1 MDALAKVLAAKKR
14 ELSAIKAEKERKN
27 EKYLRRADV
36 EGILYQQQQQQQQQE
51 EEEKA
56 KARKQASRRSDSDD
70 GAERSASKKRKLETR
85 ERNATDSGA
94 SGDEARSQ
102 TDTTRVDDA
111 DSEVTLAWPEMK
123 RRLRDL
129 GHPVTLFGE
138 TMRQRMQRLRRAEHD
153 AASRREEELGEG
165 HDIRNQFVGHQRDD
179 DEHEGP
185 SRDDVEDEATVPPEG
200 RAGDSAAGLAAREDG
215 TDDPHAVDEKEL
227 EDDVLVY
234 RFFKSMLLRWEQ
246 DLADRP
252 DHVKRTAQGKLAT
265 KTMKQCKDYIR
276 PLFKLCKRR
285 QVPADIL
292 PNLVEIVR
300 FCRMGEFVRA
310 NDAYI
315 RLAIG
320 NAAWPIGVTMVGIHE
335 RTGREKI
342 NANKQAHV
350 MNNEAQRKYIT
361 SVKRLIS
368 YAQSI
373 ASVLPSKKVA

>member
-1 MDALAKVLAAKKR
+1 MDSLAKVLAAKKR
-14 ELSAIKAEKERKN
+14 ELSAIKAEKEKKN
-27 EKYLRRADV
+27 EKYLRRADA
-36 EGILYQQQQQQQQQE
+36 ERLLYQQQQKQQQE
-51 EEEKA
+51 EL
-56 KARKQASRRSDSDD
+56 ARKQASRPSHSDD
-70 GAERSASKKRKLETR
+70 GERSASKKRRLESR
-85 ERNATDSGA
+85 ERPVADGEGA
-94 SGDEARSQ
+94 SSTERTQQALSGSGPGTGAAEDE
-102 TDTTRVDDA
+102 D
-111 DSEVTLAWPEMK
+111 EVALAWPEMK

-129 GHPVTLFGE
+129 AQPIALFGE
-138 TMRQRMQRLRRAEHD
+138 TTQQRLQRLRRAEHD

-165 HDIRNQFVGHQRDD
+165 HDIRNQFVGHQQDDAAGGAQRDD
-179 DEHEGP
+179 D
-185 SRDDVEDEATVPPEG
+185 DDDDGGDAPEQRRRG
-200 RAGDSAAGLAAREDG
+200 GDGSAAADGSAGDAPEPAETELA
-215 TDDPHAVDEKEL
+215 
-227 EDDVLVY
+227 DDVLVY

-300 FCRMGEFVRA
+300 FCRQGEFVRA

>member
-1 MDALAKVLAAKKR
+1 MDSLAKVLAAKKR
-14 ELSAIKAEKERKN
+14 ELSAIKAEKEKKN
-27 EKYLRRADV
+27 EKYLRRADA
-36 EGILYQQQQQQQQQE
+36 ERLLYQQQQQQQQE
-51 EEEKA
+51 EL
-56 KARKQASRRSDSDD
+56 ARKQASRPSHSECD
-70 GAERSASKKRKLETR
+70 GERSASKKRRLESR
-85 ERNATDSGA
+85 ERPVADGEGASATERTQQALSGA
-94 SGDEARSQ
+94 GTGAAEDE
-102 TDTTRVDDA
+102 D
-111 DSEVTLAWPEMK
+111 EVALAWPEMK

-129 GHPVTLFGE
+129 AQPIALFGE
-138 TMRQRMQRLRRAEHD
+138 TTQQRLQRLRRAEHD
-153 AASRREEELGEG
+153 AACRREEELGEG
-165 HDIRNQFVGHQRDD
+165 HDIRNQFVGHQQDDDDAAAGAQRDD
-179 DEHEGP
+179 D
-185 SRDDVEDEATVPPEG
+185 DDDD
-200 RAGDSAAGLAAREDG
+200 AGDAPEQRRRGGDGSAAADG
-215 TDDPHAVDEKEL
+215 SAGDAPEPAETEL

-300 FCRMGEFVRA
+300 CCRQGEFVRA